1 MKIDRRDFLRG
12 VFAATVLPKSAGG
25 LLAKDAAEVPRTG
38 FPVLLLELGA
48 KYPGE
53 EGPQMVTHPGARRMA
68 SIDLEDEDE
77 WGDLNLFWTGTEMAW
92 GLGND
97 VDGYWKIERV
107 FEMSEPQVEL
117 LESKFPVANEL
128 TMSEL
133 QELMEARV
141 ASW

>member
-12 VFAATVLPKSAGG
+12 VLAATVLPKSAGG
-25 LLAKDAAEVPRTG
+25 LLAMDAAEVPRTG
-38 FPVLLLELGA
+38 FSVLLLELGA

-53 EGPQMVTHPGARRMA
+53 EGPHVVTHLVARRVVTV
-68 SIDLEDEDE
+68 DLEDEDE
-77 WGDLNLFWTGTEMAW
+77 WGDLNLFWIGTEMAW

-97 VDGYWKIERV
+97 VDGYWKIERT